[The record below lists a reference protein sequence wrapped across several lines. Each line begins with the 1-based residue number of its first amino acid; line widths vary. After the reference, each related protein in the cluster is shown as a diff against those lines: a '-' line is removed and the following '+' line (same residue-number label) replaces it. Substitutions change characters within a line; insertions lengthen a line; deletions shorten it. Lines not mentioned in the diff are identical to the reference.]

1 MSNKQYYLSIL
12 FCPFSP
18 FTAQADGSDENSEE
32 EYTVLEAV
40 EIYQRSDEERIQDST
55 YRPEEDEE
63 KQDINLMQR
72 FVINGDTEVRYYT
85 LGQMKQP
92 TLLFLNAPDSD
103 RFYLSQ
109 SYQKNKQEIIIEPQL
124 NHHVAQH

>member
-63 KQDINLMQR
+63 K
-72 FVINGDTEVRYYT
+72 
-85 LGQMKQP
+85 
-92 TLLFLNAPDSD
+92 
-103 RFYLSQ
+103 
-109 SYQKNKQEIIIEPQL
+109 
-124 NHHVAQH
+124 